1 MILFGAVQNKAAGTF
16 PKVGR
21 VNSAASRVASLAPE
35 IEPEPA
41 PPVVTVFNKEGATVL
56 LEEAKAVAKR
66 DNRAAAAVQ
75 AVRARVREVAVE
87 AEVEAEAA
95 AVVAAEAVVVVEA
108 AADKPVIIDAHNLT

>member
-1 MILFGAVQNKAAGTF
+1 M
-16 PKVGR
+16 
-21 VNSAASRVASLAPE
+21 ASRAPE
-35 IEPEPA
+35 TEPRGA
-41 PPVVTVFNKEGATVL
+41 HPVAKAFNEAGVTVL
-56 LEEAKAVAKR
+56 LEEVSVAVKR
-66 DNRAAAAVQ
+66 GNRAAAGVQ